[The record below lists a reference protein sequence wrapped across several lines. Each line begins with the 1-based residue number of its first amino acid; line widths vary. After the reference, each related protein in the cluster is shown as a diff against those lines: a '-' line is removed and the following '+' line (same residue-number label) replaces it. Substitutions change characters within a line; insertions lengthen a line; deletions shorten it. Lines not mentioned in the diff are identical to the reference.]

1 MNKVLLPL
9 LFLSLSL
16 GQLQRLGPVYL
27 HDLILGIILLANFRR
42 LKLPKAF
49 IGFGLT
55 GLISLIAAA
64 FRLPLPVVLSG
75 SLYLL
80 RFLAYS
86 LILNLKIDRRY
97 LLFFSAAVAALGLI
111 QYLLVPDTRWLAA
124 AGWDDHYYRLISTLL
139 DPNFTGIILVLG
151 LVLTYFSYPRS
162 WRLYLL
168 HLTALL
174 LTYSRSSYL
183 ALFAAI
189 TAIAVIKRKFRYI
202 LFILLFLSFLY
213 LLPRPGGEGVKL
225 ERLTSAKQR
234 LSNYRLGAELWRQSP
249 VFGLGFNT
257 LRYFRDNPASRSA
270 PGLDSS
276 LIFVLATTGVVGLLA
291 YLNLLRSLWQKN
303 RLLRVSLVAL
313 LVHSLFVN
321 SLFYP
326 FALIWLLAL

>member
-1 MNKVLLPL
+1 MNKILFPL

-27 HDLILGIILLANFRR
+27 HDLILILILLLNRP
-42 LKLPKAF
+42 KLSRSV
-49 IGFGLT
+49 IWFGLA
-55 GLISLIAAA
+55 GLVSLIFSA

-75 SLYLL
+75 SLYLW

-86 LILNLKIDRRY
+86 LILSLKIDRRY
-97 LLFFSAAVAALGLI
+97 LLFFSSAVAALGLI

-151 LVLTYFSYPRS
+151 LILTYFTYPRS

-168 HLTALL
+168 HLSALL

-189 TAIAVIKRKFRYI
+189 AAIAFIKRKFYYL
-202 LFILLFLSFLY
+202 LFILLFLSSLY
-213 LLPRPGGEGVKL
+213 FLPRPGGEGVKL

-234 LSNYRLGAELWRQSP
+234 LANYQLGLELWQQSP

-291 YLNLLRSLWQKN
+291 YLNLLRSLWQKS

-326 FALIWLLAL
+326 FVLIWLLAL